1 MEELNYKAAYLY
13 LVGAVDDVICQLEQ
27 PDGQG
32 NTFAALTALRQAPH
46 HRRGAR
52 HRRAPSLTALLA
64 FCFCTCYTGII
75 IIA

>member
-32 NTFAALTALRQAPH
+32 NTFAALTALRQA
-46 HRRGAR
+46 
-52 HRRAPSLTALLA
+52 LTTAEA
-64 FCFCTCYTGII
+64 HAIDEPRP
-75 IIA
+75 